1 MNLGDMS
8 LEIEEVMKLMQEI
21 GSLDDI
27 DMHKAQEETNVFR
40 KDDISNKNISQ
51 TLFIPTTQNEK
62 SSPTNQV

>member
-1 MNLGDMS
+1 MS

-21 GSLDDI
+21 GSLDDS

-40 KDDISNKNISQ
+40 KDDISNKNISE
-51 TLFIPTTQNEK
+51 TLVIPPTQNEK

>member
-1 MNLGDMS
+1 MS

-21 GSLDDI
+21 GSLDDS
-27 DMHKAQEETNVFR
+27 DMHKAQEGTNVFR

-51 TLFIPTTQNEK
+51 TLFTPTTQNEK

>member
-1 MNLGDMS
+1 MS

-21 GSLDDI
+21 GSLDDS

-40 KDDISNKNISQ
+40 KYDIYNKNISQ

>member
-1 MNLGDMS
+1 MS

-21 GSLDDI
+21 GSLDDS

-51 TLFIPTTQNEK
+51 TLFTPTTQNEK

>member
-1 MNLGDMS
+1 MS

-21 GSLDDI
+21 GSLDDS

-51 TLFIPTTQNEK
+51 TLFTPTTQNEK
-62 SSPTNQV
+62 SSPTSQV

>member
-1 MNLGDMS
+1 MS

-21 GSLDDI
+21 GSLDDS

-51 TLFIPTTQNEK
+51 TLFTPTTQNEN

>member
-1 MNLGDMS
+1 MS

-21 GSLDDI
+21 GSLDDS

>member
-1 MNLGDMS
+1 MS
-8 LEIEEVMKLMQEI
+8 LEIKEVMKLMQEI
-21 GSLDDI
+21 GSLDDS